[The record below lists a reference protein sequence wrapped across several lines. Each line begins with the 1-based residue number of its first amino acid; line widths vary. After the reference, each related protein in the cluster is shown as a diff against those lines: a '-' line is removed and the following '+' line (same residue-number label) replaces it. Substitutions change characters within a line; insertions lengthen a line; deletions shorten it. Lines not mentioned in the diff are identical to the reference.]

1 LVSGSDRKRFVAGV
15 ALALLL
21 APSPAYAHLGHCSNA
36 EAAST
41 IAVSGAVA
49 VVLFRPWKKVSTMSA
64 KITRLALPAVLAVA
78 VTATGCGGA
87 KSNSKSTNDH
97 PASPVRIQ
105 ITQPTPNQTT
115 GPDVTL
121 ELNLIGGKV
130 VPATQTTVEGTL
142 PTNEGHIHV
151 SLDGTLVN
159 MAYSTT
165 QDLHNLKP
173 GQHTL
178 TAEFV
183 AVDHLPFKNRPTA
196 AVIFNAQ

>member
-1 LVSGSDRKRFVAGV
+1 MRDRRWFVAGV

-21 APSPAYAHLGHCSNA
+21 APSPAYAHLGHCTNA

-41 IAVSGAVA
+41 IAVSGALA

-64 KITRLALPAVLAVA
+64 KITRLALPAVLAIA
-78 VTATGCGGA
+78 VTATGCGG
-87 KSNSKSTNDH
+87 SKPATKTTAQH

-121 ELNLIGGKV
+121 VVNLIGGKV
-130 VPATQTTVEGTL
+130 VPAAQTTVKGAV
-142 PTNEGHIHV
+142 PTDQGHIHV

-165 QDLHNLKP
+165 QDLHGLKP

-183 AVDHLPFKNRPTA
+183 AIDHAPFQNRPTA
-196 AVIFNAQ
+196 AVIFTVQ

>member
-1 LVSGSDRKRFVAGV
+1 VAGV
-15 ALALLL
+15 ALAIVL

-41 IAVSGAVA
+41 IGVSLVLA

-64 KITRLALPAVLAVA
+64 KITRLAMPAVLAIA

-87 KSNSKSTNDH
+87 KTNTSSTTQH

-121 ELNLIGGKV
+121 VVNVIGGTV
-130 VPATQTTVEGTL
+130 VPATQTTAKGNTV

-165 QDLHNLKP
+165 QDLHGLKP
-173 GQHTL
+173 GPHTL
-178 TAEFV
+178 TAEYV
-183 AVDHLPFKNRPTA
+183 AVDHLPFQNRPTA
-196 AVIFNAQ
+196 AVLFTVQ

>member
-1 LVSGSDRKRFVAGV
+1 MAGT

-21 APSPAYAHLGHCSNA
+21 APSPAYAHLGHCTNA

-41 IAVSGAVA
+41 IAVSGLLAVL
-49 VVLFRPWKKVSTMSA
+49 LFRPWKKVSSLSA
-64 KITRLALPAVLAVA
+64 KITRLALPAVLAIA
-78 VTATGCGGA
+78 VTATGCGG
-87 KSNSKSTNDH
+87 SKTSTSSSQH

-121 ELNLIGGKV
+121 VVNLIGGKV
-130 VPATQTTVEGTL
+130 VPAAQTTVKGSV
-142 PTNEGHIHV
+142 PTDQGHIHV

-165 QDLHNLKP
+165 QDLHGLKP

-183 AVDHLPFKNRPTA
+183 AIDHLPFQNRPTA
-196 AVIFNAQ
+196 AVIFMVQ

>member
-1 LVSGSDRKRFVAGV
+1 GLVDRRWFVAGT

-21 APSPAYAHLGHCSNA
+21 APSPAYAHLGHCTNA

-41 IAVSGAVA
+41 IAVSGLLAVL
-49 VVLFRPWKKVSTMSA
+49 LFRPWKKVSSLSA
-64 KITRLALPAVLAVA
+64 KITRLALPAVLAIA
-78 VTATGCGGA
+78 VTATGCGG
-87 KSNSKSTNDH
+87 SKTSTSSSQH

-121 ELNLIGGKV
+121 VVNLIGGKV
-130 VPATQTTVEGTL
+130 VPAAQTTVKGSV
-142 PTNEGHIHV
+142 PTDQGHIHV

-165 QDLHNLKP
+165 QDLHGLKP

-183 AVDHLPFKNRPTA
+183 AIDHLPFQNRPTA
-196 AVIFNAQ
+196 AVIFTVRGQ

>member
-1 LVSGSDRKRFVAGV
+1 MRDRRWFVAGT

-21 APSPAYAHLGHCSNA
+21 APSPAYAHLGHCTNA

-41 IAVSGAVA
+41 IGVSGALA
-49 VVLFRPWKKVSTMSA
+49 VILFRPWKKVSTMTA

-78 VTATGCGGA
+78 VTATGCGG
-87 KSNSKSTNDH
+87 SKPSTTPQTGVIH
-97 PASPVRIQ
+97 PASPVHIQ
-105 ITQPTPNQTT
+105 IIQPTPNQVT

-121 ELNLIGGKV
+121 LVNLVGGRV
-130 VPATQTTVEGTL
+130 VPAVQTTIRGNL
-142 PTNEGHIHV
+142 PTDEGHIHV

-159 MAYSTT
+159 MAFSTT
-165 QDLHNLKP
+165 QDLHGLKP
-173 GQHTL
+173 GPHTL

-196 AVIFNAQ
+196 AVIFTVQ

>member
-1 LVSGSDRKRFVAGV
+1 LVDRWWFVAGT

-21 APSPAYAHLGHCSNA
+21 APSPAYAHLGHCTNA

-41 IAVSGAVA
+41 IAVSGLLAVL
-49 VVLFRPWKKVSTMSA
+49 LFRPWKKVSSLSA
-64 KITRLALPAVLAVA
+64 KITRLALPAVLAIA
-78 VTATGCGGA
+78 VTATGCGG
-87 KSNSKSTNDH
+87 SKTSTSSSQH

-121 ELNLIGGKV
+121 VVNLIGGKV
-130 VPATQTTVEGTL
+130 VPAAQTTVKGSV
-142 PTNEGHIHV
+142 PTDQGHIHV

-165 QDLHNLKP
+165 QDLHGLKP

-183 AVDHLPFKNRPTA
+183 AIDHLPFQNRPTA
-196 AVIFNAQ
+196 AVIFMVQ

>member
-1 LVSGSDRKRFVAGV
+1 MAGT

-21 APSPAYAHLGHCSNA
+21 APSPAYAHLGHCTNA

-41 IAVSGAVA
+41 IAVSGLLAVL
-49 VVLFRPWKKVSTMSA
+49 LFRPWKKVSSLSA
-64 KITRLALPAVLAVA
+64 KITRLALPAVLAIA
-78 VTATGCGGA
+78 VTGTGCGG
-87 KSNSKSTNDH
+87 SKPSTSSSAQH

-121 ELNLIGGKV
+121 VVKLIGGTV
-130 VPATQTTVEGTL
+130 VPAAQTTVKGKV
-142 PTNEGHIHV
+142 PADQGHIHV

-165 QDLHNLKP
+165 QDLHGLKP

-178 TAEFV
+178 TAEYV
-183 AVDHLPFKNRPTA
+183 AIDHLPFQNRPTA
-196 AVIFNAQ
+196 AVIFTSQ

>member
-1 LVSGSDRKRFVAGV
+1 MAGT

-21 APSPAYAHLGHCSNA
+21 APSPAYAHLGHCTTA

-41 IAVSGAVA
+41 IAVSGLLAV
-49 VVLFRPWKKVSTMSA
+49 LLIRPWKKVSSLSA
-64 KITRLALPAVLAVA
+64 KITRLVLPAVLAIA
-78 VTATGCGGA
+78 VTATGCGG
-87 KSNSKSTNDH
+87 SKTSTSSSQH

-121 ELNLIGGKV
+121 VVNLIGGKV
-130 VPATQTTVEGTL
+130 VPAAQTTVKGSV
-142 PTNEGHIHV
+142 PTDQGHIHV

-165 QDLHNLKP
+165 QDLHGLKP

-183 AVDHLPFKNRPTA
+183 AIDHLPFQNRPTA
-196 AVIFNAQ
+196 AVIFMVQ

>member
-1 LVSGSDRKRFVAGV
+1 VAGG

-21 APSPAYAHLGHCSNA
+21 APSPAYAHLGHCTNG

-41 IAVSGAVA
+41 IAVSLVLA

-64 KITRLALPAVLAVA
+64 KLTRLALPAVLAIA

-87 KSNSKSTNDH
+87 KSKTSSTPQH

-121 ELNLIGGKV
+121 VVNVIGGTV
-130 VPATQTTVEGTL
+130 VPATQTTAKDNKV

-165 QDLHNLKP
+165 QDLHGLKP
-173 GQHTL
+173 GPHTL
-178 TAEFV
+178 TAEYV
-183 AVDHLPFKNRPTA
+183 AVDHAPFQNRPTA
-196 AVIFNAQ
+196 AVLFNVQ